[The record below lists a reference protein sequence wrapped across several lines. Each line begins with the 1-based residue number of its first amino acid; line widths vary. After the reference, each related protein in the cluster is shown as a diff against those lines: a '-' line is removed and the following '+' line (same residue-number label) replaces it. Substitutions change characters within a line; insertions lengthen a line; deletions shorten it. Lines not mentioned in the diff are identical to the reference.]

1 MKRTPGN
8 VKRSILIGSNG
19 YLGRHLSYFLEREG
33 FNNQNYD
40 KHPEAAQGVTMYS
53 PLDIT
58 RREGFG
64 ALDSQV
70 NFIFMFAGIT
80 GTADGFD
87 KYEEFISVNEIGLLN
102 LLTWMRETGCKA
114 RIVFPSTRLVYK
126 GRKNYALKEDDPK
139 ETKTIYAVNKI
150 SAENI
155 LISYQN
161 AFGIDFTIFR
171 ICVPFGNLF
180 DDAYSYGTLG
190 FFLEKAIK
198 GSDITIYGDGSIRRT
213 FTHVEDISRLI
224 LKAVQIDE
232 TKNDVFNIGGENLSL
247 LEAASLVAEK
257 YGVNVTFQGWPEM
270 ALRLESDDTVFDD
283 FRLNS
288 IVSYLNRYNVK
299 QWLANQG

>member
-1 MKRTPGN
+1 MKGTPGN

-19 YLGRHLSYFLEREG
+19 YLGRHLSYFLELEG

-40 KHPEAAQGVTMYS
+40 IHPEAAQGITMYS

-58 RREGFG
+58 RKEGFG
-64 ALDSQV
+64 ALDSEA

-114 RIVFPSTRLVYK
+114 RVVFPSSRLVYK
-126 GRKNYALKEDDPK
+126 GRKNYAFKEDDPK
-139 ETKTIYAVNKI
+139 ETKTLYAINKMA
-150 SAENI
+150 AENI
-155 LISYQN
+155 LIMYRN
-161 AFGIDFTIFR
+161 AFDIDFTIFR
-171 ICVPFGNLF
+171 ICVPYGNLF
-180 DDAYSYGTLG
+180 DSAYSYGTLG
-190 FFLEKAIK
+190 FFLEKARK
-198 GSDITIYGDGSIRRT
+198 GSNITIYGDGSIRRT

-232 TKNDVFNIGGENLSL
+232 TKNEVFNIGGENLSL

-257 YGVNVTFQGWPEM
+257 YGVDVTFGGWPEM
-270 ALRLESDDTVFDD
+270 ALRLESGDTVFDD
-283 FRLNS
+283 TKLKS
-288 IVSYLNRYNVK
+288 IVSYENCHSVK
-299 QWLANQG
+299 RWLLSRE